1 MENKK
6 YVDKVLNYLIE
17 GTKIDM
23 VKRMIDFPFNISL
36 EFYIY
41 EYLPQEDINKF
52 NGYVGRSHN
61 LTIWANRF
69 FDDMDK
75 VFGLIE
81 EEMEYVY
88 KNYIS
93 YIDKKIGYL

>member
-1 MENKK
+1 MKNKK

-36 EFYIY
+36 ELYTY

-52 NGYVGRSHN
+52 NGYVGRPPK

-75 VFGLIE
+75 VFGLVE

-93 YIDKKIGYL
+93 YIDKEIGYS